1 METLPYLSVLGV
13 TCQEVV
19 ASILT
24 EITTKKKK
32 KSSPLLDIEGGG
44 GGGGVS
50 FHHIHVASLSSCK
63 VPLEGEMTKLPQ
75 IRIFQAVD
83 AFSSTSQT
91 SLSFLNHL
99 SQSSDFQ

>member
-44 GGGGVS
+44 GGGG
-50 FHHIHVASLSSCK
+50 L
-63 VPLEGEMTKLPQ
+63 
-75 IRIFQAVD
+75 
-83 AFSSTSQT
+83 FSSYSCG
-91 SLSFLNHL
+91 
-99 SQSSDFQ
+99 

>member
-44 GGGGVS
+44 GGGG
-50 FHHIHVASLSSCK
+50 SLFIIFMW
-63 VPLEGEMTKLPQ
+63 LA
-75 IRIFQAVD
+75 FQAVK
-83 AFSSTSQT
+83 SP
-91 SLSFLNHL
+91 LKVR
-99 SQSSDFQ
+99 